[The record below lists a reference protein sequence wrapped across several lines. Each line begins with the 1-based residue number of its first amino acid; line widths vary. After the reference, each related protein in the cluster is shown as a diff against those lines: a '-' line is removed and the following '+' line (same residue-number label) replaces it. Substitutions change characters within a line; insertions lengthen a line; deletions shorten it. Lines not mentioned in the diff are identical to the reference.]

1 MDNILNRGYGGINM
15 NVYEERFKDKVLL
28 VTGSTTGIGRA
39 VAIRA
44 AKEGAKVVVV
54 GRRKEKGEEVVD
66 EIRQDGGEA
75 MFVQIDLSSEE
86 SSKQLIETVVNQY
99 GRLDIAI
106 NNAGTMGKDIQI
118 HNLEQEEMDRVMNI
132 NFFSTVYCCH
142 YEIQQFMKQQTGGVI
157 INNASVAGLV
167 AVAGLPAYNASKHAV
182 NGLTKALAIDYAKY
196 GIRVNSVNP
205 AQTDTPMTRQAKIDI
220 SRKVRDAK
228 KAGIENPMSVITT
241 LSCKTTNMQQ
251 RAATPEEHAASILY
265 LASDDATHITGAM
278 VQTDGGWSSF

>member
-1 MDNILNRGYGGINM
+1 M

-251 RAATPEEHAASILY
+251 RAATPEEQAASILY